1 MENGILLLF
10 TFQRRFLLVVVM
22 KHLVH
27 HRFRSEAFI
36 HTTWHT
42 RLTAPCPG
50 LPAWA
55 GTRKVKPICI
65 LLKQETV
72 SGSGISCTSLQT
84 GNHASTPPLSSY
96 RPDALPAAQ
105 PTASKHWRHVQYNRS
120 KIASTRC
127 WATQKLLTQSCNWRA
142 DHFQNLSTLLWS
154 IACLIYSSLFT
165 KLVATISISG
175 NLLIIFWVILL
186 RNKQTV
192 ILIIIRI
199 PSPTHSF
206 IPGLKLSFSANP
218 SHRNFFFSSSGFTTW
233 IPQTVY
239 CYFWAY
245 SVFYFLVSVLH
256 FLVVVSVR

>member
-1 MENGILLLF
+1 MTHAFNGPLSGTTRVSQYQKGKTNLHF
-10 TFQRRFLLVVVM
+10 T
-22 KHLVH
+22 
-27 HRFRSEAFI
+27 EARDSQWQ
-36 HTTWHT
+36 WHQLGC
-42 RLTAPCPG
+42 RLMQ
-50 LPAWA
+50 
-55 GTRKVKPICI
+55 V
-65 LLKQETV
+65 
-72 SGSGISCTSLQT
+72 CTSLQT

-127 WATQKLLTQSCNWRA
+127 WATQKLTQSCNWRA

-186 RNKQTV
+186 PNKQTV
-192 ILIIIRI
+192 ILIIIGI

-206 IPGLKLSFSANP
+206 IPGLKPPFSANL
-218 SHRNFFFSSSGFTTW
+218 SHCSFNFSSSTFTTW
-233 IPQTVY
+233 IPQIVY
-239 CYFWAY
+239 CYFWACLFSTFSF
-245 SVFYFLVSVLH
+245 SVFTLFSCRFRAVD
-256 FLVVVSVR
+256 